1 MNVLKKKKNTNN
13 IIKPIFQ
20 PDVFKEIINEIFFFQ
35 KLIVLL
41 LWQHISVISYYVQY
55 NFPFDENMWVLDF
68 FQLSKLYLLHSSI

>member
-41 LWQHISVISYYVQY
+41 L
-55 NFPFDENMWVLDF
+55 
-68 FQLSKLYLLHSSI
+68 